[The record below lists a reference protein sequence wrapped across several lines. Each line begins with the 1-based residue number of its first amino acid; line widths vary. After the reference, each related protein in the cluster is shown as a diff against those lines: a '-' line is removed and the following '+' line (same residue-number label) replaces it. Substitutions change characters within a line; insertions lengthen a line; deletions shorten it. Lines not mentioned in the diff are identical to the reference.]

1 MHVKTI
7 VLISV
12 PYTSFVLGLSLIPP
26 LRSLSDVAKGRPI
39 EKKSQVITPTITP
52 ESELEWTFEFV

>member
-1 MHVKTI
+1 MQNRKDRSGGCWYPV
-7 VLISV
+7 
-12 PYTSFVLGLSLIPP
+12 GLE
-26 LRSLSDVAKGRPI
+26 GRPI